1 MNKFLFLIKE
11 KLGIDKSIA
20 YSSGARII
28 QASTGF
34 ITLFFISR
42 FLSGIEQGFYYT
54 FGSIVAMQVFFELGF
69 TGIITQYVAHEFSHL
84 RFLDNGLIESKEGY
98 KSRIASLLRFCVK
111 WYAVISG
118 LLFFALIIVGFVFF
132 SKYQKDGDFTSW
144 KIPWIV
150 LSIGTIIKL
159 FQSPFNSFLMGLGK
173 VKEMSKI
180 SFFQQL
186 ITPLIMWLGLM
197 YDFKLYVLGI
207 SLIINVTIWFF
218 FVAKMDFIR
227 VMLAL
232 MKESVTERISY
243 MKEIFPYQWK
253 IALSW
258 VSGFFIFQLF
268 NPVLFATEGAVVA
281 GQMGMTISVLNGIQA
296 LSMSWISTKVPLYS
310 GLIAKQNYIQ
320 LDNLFNKTL
329 KQQAL
334 VTLGLLTILF
344 VGVNLLNITKLKL
357 GENVLAERLLPVL
370 PMFLMM
376 VPLFC
381 NQFVNAWATYL
392 RCHKRE
398 PYLVLSIV
406 GGIAC
411 SLSTFVLGN
420 LFGLMGIVFGY
431 CMITI
436 VLTFWGNEIYHKCK
450 RQWHQSTI
458 IKTNYCYA
466 DLTV

>member
-1 MNKFLFLIKE
+1 MNKFSYLIKE

-20 YSSGARII
+20 YSSGARIV
-28 QASTGF
+28 QAFTGF

-42 FLSGIEQGFYYT
+42 FLSGIEQGFYFT
-54 FGSIVAMQVFFELGF
+54 FGSIVAIQVFFELGF

-84 RFLDNGLIESKEGY
+84 RFLDNGLIEHDERY

-111 WYAVISG
+111 WYTVISG
-118 LLFFALIIVGFVFF
+118 LLFVTLIIVGFVFF
-132 SKYQKDGDFTSW
+132 NKYQKGGDFTSW

-173 VKEMSKI
+173 VKEMFKI
-180 SFFQQL
+180 SLFQQL
-186 ITPLIMWLGLM
+186 ITPLIMWVGFI

-207 SLIINVTIWFF
+207 STIVNALIWFF
-218 FVAKMDFIR
+218 FVAKMDLVR
-227 VMLAL
+227 VMVDL
-232 MKESVTERISY
+232 MKETITERISY

-258 VSGFFIFQLF
+258 ISGFFIFQLF

-310 GLIAKQNYIQ
+310 GLIAKQNYVL

-329 KQQAL
+329 KQQAF
-334 VTLGLLTILF
+334 VSLGLLTILF
-344 VGVNLLNITKLKL
+344 VGANFLSITQLKL
-357 GENVLAERLLPVL
+357 GDNVLAERLLPIW

-376 VPLFC
+376 VPLFS

-406 GGIAC
+406 GGVAC

-420 LFGLMGIVFGY
+420 LFGLMGIVLGY
-431 CMITI
+431 CVITI
-436 VLTFWGNEIYHKCK
+436 ILTFWGYEIYHKCK
-450 RQWHQSTI
+450 KQWHQSTI
-458 IKTNYCYA
+458 IK
-466 DLTV
+466 

>member
-1 MNKFLFLIKE
+1 M
-11 KLGIDKSIA
+11 DKAIA
-20 YSSGARII
+20 YSSGARIV
-28 QASTGF
+28 QAFTNF
-34 ITLFFISR
+34 VTLFFISR

-54 FGSIVAMQVFFELGF
+54 FGSIVAIQVFFELGF

-84 RFLDNGLIESKEGY
+84 RFLNNGLIEQDEKY
-98 KSRIASLLRFCVK
+98 KSRLASLLRFCVK
-111 WYAVISG
+111 WYTVISG
-118 LLFFALIIVGFVFF
+118 LLFIALLIVGFVFF
-132 SKYQKDGDFTSW
+132 NKYQEGGDLTSW

-186 ITPLIMWLGLM
+186 ITPFIMWIGFI

-207 SLIINVTIWFF
+207 STIVNALIWFY
-218 FVAKMDFIR
+218 FVAKMDLVH
-227 VMLAL
+227 VMVDL
-232 MKESVTERISY
+232 MKVTITESISY

-258 VSGFFIFQLF
+258 ISGYFIFQLF

-296 LSMSWISTKVPLYS
+296 LSMSWIITKIPLYS
-310 GLIAKQNYIQ
+310 SLIAKQNYAM

-329 KQQAL
+329 KQQAF
-334 VTLGLLTILF
+334 VTFGLLTVLF
-344 VGVNLLNITKLKL
+344 VGVNLLNITQLKF
-357 GENVLAERLLPVL
+357 GDNVLAERLLPIW
-370 PMFLMM
+370 PMFFMM
-376 VPLFC
+376 IALFC

-398 PYLVLSIV
+398 PYLVMSVV
-406 GGIAC
+406 GGVTC

-420 LFGLMGIVFGY
+420 LFGLMGIVLGY
-431 CMITI
+431 CVITI
-436 VLTFWGNEIYHKCK
+436 ILAFWGKKIYHICK
-450 RQWHQSTI
+450 KQWHQSTI
-458 IKTNYCYA
+458 II
-466 DLTV
+466 